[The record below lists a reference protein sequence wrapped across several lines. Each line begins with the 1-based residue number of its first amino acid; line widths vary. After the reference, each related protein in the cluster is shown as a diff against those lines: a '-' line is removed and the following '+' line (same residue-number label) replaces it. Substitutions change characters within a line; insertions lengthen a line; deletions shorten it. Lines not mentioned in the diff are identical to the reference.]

1 MEGNRKQPKTK
12 HADKYI
18 FYVCLAAA
26 VIIGTVSFILP
37 PTGVIDP
44 SVLKFIALLLGFAAL
59 GVAGQNLAN
68 GKDVVFS
75 HGETEVTI
83 KDDDDEDSNR

>member
-1 MEGNRKQPKTK
+1 MVEKVHR

-18 FYVCLAAA
+18 FYVCLGAA
-26 VIIGTVSFILP
+26 IILGAVSFVLP

-44 SVLKFIALLLGFAAL
+44 SVLKLIALLLGFAAL

-68 GKDVVFS
+68 GKGVTFS

-83 KDDDDEDSNR
+83 DDNE

>member
-1 MEGNRKQPKTK
+1 MKK
-12 HADKYI
+12 HHVDKYI
-18 FYVCLAAA
+18 FFVCLSAAI
-26 VIIGTVSFILP
+26 IIGAVSFVLP
-37 PTGVIDP
+37 PTGIIDP

-68 GKDVVFS
+68 GKDVIFS

-83 KDDDDEDSNR
+83 KDEE

>member
-1 MEGNRKQPKTK
+1 MEKKNYR

-26 VIIGTVSFILP
+26 IIVGAVSFVLP
-37 PTGVIDP
+37 PTGIIDP
-44 SVLKFIALLLGFAAL
+44 SVLKFMALLLGFAAL

-68 GKDVVFS
+68 GKDVTFS

-83 KDDDDEDSNR
+83 GDDKDE

>member
-1 MEGNRKQPKTK
+1 MENIKK

-18 FYVCLAAA
+18 FYICLAAA
-26 VIIGTVSFILP
+26 IIVGAVSFILP
-37 PTGVIDP
+37 PTGIIDP

-68 GKDVVFS
+68 GKDVIFS

-83 KDDDDEDSNR
+83 GDNDENK

>member
-1 MEGNRKQPKTK
+1 MENIKK

-26 VIIGTVSFILP
+26 IIVGVVSFILP
-37 PTGVIDP
+37 PTGIIDP

-68 GKDVVFS
+68 GKDVIFS

-83 KDDDDEDSNR
+83 GDNDENK

>member
-1 MEGNRKQPKTK
+1 MGNIKK

-26 VIIGTVSFILP
+26 IIVGVVSFVLP
-37 PTGVIDP
+37 PTGIIDP

-68 GKDVVFS
+68 GKDVIFS

-83 KDDDDEDSNR
+83 GDNDDDK

>member
-1 MEGNRKQPKTK
+1 MENLKK

-26 VIIGTVSFILP
+26 IIVGVVSFLLP
-37 PTGVIDP
+37 PTGIIDP

-68 GKDVVFS
+68 GKDVIFS

-83 KDDDDEDSNR
+83 GDNDENK

>member
-1 MEGNRKQPKTK
+1 MKR

-18 FYVCLAAA
+18 FYVCLASA
-26 VIIGTVSFILP
+26 IIVGAVSFVLP
-37 PTGVIDP
+37 PTGIIDP

-68 GKDVVFS
+68 GKDVIFS

-83 KDDDDEDSNR
+83 KDDEDNG

>member
-1 MEGNRKQPKTK
+1 MKISKK

-26 VIIGTVSFILP
+26 IIVGVVSFILP
-37 PTGVIDP
+37 PTGIIDP

-68 GKDVVFS
+68 GKDVIFS

-83 KDDDDEDSNR
+83 GDNDDDK

>member
-1 MEGNRKQPKTK
+1 MKKP
-12 HADKYI
+12 HVDKYI

-26 VIIGTVSFILP
+26 IIIGTVSFVLP

-44 SVLKFIALLLGFAAL
+44 SVLKFIALLLGFSAL

-68 GKDVVFS
+68 GKDVIFS
-75 HGETEVTI
+75 HGDTEVKI
-83 KDDDDEDSNR
+83 EDSEE

>member
-1 MEGNRKQPKTK
+1 MKK
-12 HADKYI
+12 HHVDKYI
-18 FYVCLAAA
+18 FFICLAAA
-26 VIIGTVSFILP
+26 IIVGSVSFVLP

-44 SVLKFIALLLGFAAL
+44 SALKFIALLLGFAAL

-68 GKDVVFS
+68 GKDVIFS

-83 KDDDDEDSNR
+83 KDEE